1 MLEHF
6 KNQIERGD
14 AILFY
19 GVERDEPFSVSIR
32 RHKSELDTF
41 PTNLEYVRQL
51 TQDWPLFREVE
62 HEQTSE

>member
-32 RHKSELDTF
+32 RHKRELDSF
-41 PTNLEYVRQL
+41 PTNLEYVGHL
-51 TQDWPLFREVE
+51 TEDWPLFKEVD
-62 HEQTSE
+62 EQTSE